1 MYLNNFFVFST
12 YIRAPIQT
20 TVCKFNIVFVMVDTI
35 YICYQNMCSSLNDEA
50 AKMNRVVKQCQ
61 QSQSWLN
68 SRMKKLDKLMK
79 NIQEFKD
86 YVESNGLFYLSID

>member
-1 MYLNNFFVFST
+1 
-12 YIRAPIQT
+12 
-20 TVCKFNIVFVMVDTI
+20 
-35 YICYQNMCSSLNDEA
+35 MCSSLNDEA